1 MLEKIKPYKLEP
13 VKPSDEW
20 QKIDRIVKQAQDQ
33 FLQIKPGELSPA
45 AKAILAHDYTPEGR
59 AVKQLMESL
68 DSEEHH
74 EQ

>member
-1 MLEKIKPYKLEP
+1 MMLEKIKPYPLEP
-13 VKPSDEW
+13 IKPSDEW

-33 FLQIKPGELSPA
+33 FLQIKSGELSPA

-68 DSEEHH
+68 DSEDNK
-74 EQ
+74 

>member
-1 MLEKIKPYKLEP
+1 MMPEKFRPYKLEP
-13 VKPSDEW
+13 IKPSDEW

-68 DSEEHH
+68 DSEET
-74 EQ
+74 E